1 MQADLFLV
9 IGIAVGVLALPAM
22 LSAFSESRS
31 PRSGAILVMI
41 SAGLIALAAIKN
53 PQGYSIDDVP
63 DVVSR
68 VVHRF
73 IS

>member
-9 IGIAVGVLALPAM
+9 IGIAVGILSLPAM
-22 LSAFSESRS
+22 LSAFSGSRS

-53 PQGYSIDDVP
+53 PQGYTIDDVP
-63 DVVSR
+63 GAVSR